1 MSLLHKHTSIGYTI
15 EIFEW
20 GNKNWIKLIKELDI
34 EMKSFNENRDIQLK

>member
-1 MSLLHKHTSIGYTI
+1 MSLLHKHTSIGNKI
-15 EIFEW
+15 EIFKW